1 MQGEQEQPLL
11 VNGHQLT
18 YLKEHMNYSN
28 YQTLAF
34 RKTGNVLIM
43 SINRP
48 EAMNAVNATLHTEL
62 SRVFADIAADTSVNA
77 VVFTGEGRA
86 FCAGGDLNWFKN
98 ITPPQLDVLIIEAR
112 KIVLDLL
119 ELPQPIISAVNG
131 PAAGLGAT
139 LALFCDVIYAADTAK
154 ISDPH
159 VLVGV
164 TAGDGGAVIWPWLVG
179 VARAKEYLM
188 TGDSL
193 TAVEA
198 ERIGLINH
206 VVPAD
211 QLMAKVTALATR
223 LSNGSQMAI
232 RSTKSS
238 VNKVLRDT
246 TNLLFDTSLAL
257 EKECFS
263 SPFHKRAIAAF
274 SEMHSPKHSES
285 QKAVQRQADSTDHSG
300 DRL

>member
-1 MQGEQEQPLL
+1 MD
-11 VNGHQLT
+11 
-18 YLKEHMNYSN
+18 YST

-34 RKTGNVLIM
+34 RKTGSVLTM
-43 SINRP
+43 SINRA
-48 EAMNAVNATLHTEL
+48 EAMNAVNATLHSEL
-62 SRVFADIAADTSVNA
+62 SRVFAAIAADTSVNA

-86 FCAGGDLNWFKN
+86 FSAGGDLDWFKD
-98 ITPPQLDVLIIEAR
+98 ITAPQLDALFVEAR
-112 KIVLDLL
+112 KIILDLL
-119 ELPQPIISAVNG
+119 ELPQPIIAAVNG

-139 LALFCDVIYAADTAK
+139 LALFCDVVYAADTAK

-179 VARAKEYLM
+179 ANRAKEYLM

-193 TAVEA
+193 TATEA

-206 VVPAD
+206 VVPAE
-211 QLMAKVTALATR
+211 QLLVKATALATR

-232 RSTKSS
+232 RSTKAS

-246 TNLLFDTSLAL
+246 ANMVLDTSLAL
-257 EKECFS
+257 EKECFF
-263 SPFHKRAIAAF
+263 SPFHKQAIAAF
-274 SEMHSPKHSES
+274 SQTRKSKGA
-285 QKAVQRQADSTDHSG
+285 QKP
-300 DRL
+300 

>member
-1 MQGEQEQPLL
+1 MD
-11 VNGHQLT
+11 
-18 YLKEHMNYSN
+18 YAK

-98 ITPPQLDVLIIEAR
+98 ITAPQLDVLIIEAR

-223 LSNGSQMAI
+223 LCNGSQMAI

-274 SEMHSPKHSES
+274 SEMHSPEHSES
-285 QKAVQRQADSTDHSG
+285 RKAVQRQADSSTDHSG